1 MKQLCFQNGNEVY
14 LIMNGWTGKL
24 LDIDLSSGAVRSLPL
39 DEEMARL
46 FVGGRGLGARL
57 LWDLVGPE
65 VDPLSPGNALI
76 FTTGP
81 LTATGYQTSNRFS
94 VSTKSPLTGTV
105 LDANSGG
112 YWGMQ
117 FKKAGWD
124 GLIVRGKA
132 EKPVWIEIKMDQVQ
146 IHDAAELWGKR
157 VRETTRI
164 LGQNNNKR
172 NVLCIGPA
180 GENLSR
186 IAAIMNDGERSMAR
200 GGPGA
205 VMGSKNLKAIV
216 VEGKLRPEMV
226 DEERFKFLL
235 YETRKLLRASPLTSQ
250 ALPEFGTS
258 VVMNIVNTVGALPTR
273 NFQQSQFE
281 HAENIS
287 GEALTDNYLVKNAS
301 CWACPIGCTRISKT
315 DKVEGE
321 GPEFE
326 TTWAFGAACGVDDL
340 AAIIEANAICND
352 LGIDT
357 ISAGSTIACA
367 MEMTERG
374 FIHSDLRFGRADLLA
389 PTLED
394 MGYRRGLGAELADG
408 SLRFATHH
416 GHPELSMSVKGL
428 EMPAYDPR
436 GMQGQGLLYATS
448 NRGACHMRG
457 NMLGL
462 EVLGLPKLID
472 RFQVQGKSS
481 FVILHQNSSAA
492 IDSLVI
498 CKFTNMG
505 VGDEYFARTLTAVTG
520 VQFSTGDLV
529 RVGERVWNLERLYNL
544 REGFTRLNDTLPVRL
559 LEEPVK
565 DGPSQGWVN
574 KLEPML
580 KEYYRGRGWDEHGV
594 PTPTRLEQLSLAGL
608 AAGQAA

>member
-1 MKQLCFQNGNEVY
+1 
-14 LIMNGWTGKL
+14 MNGWAGKV
-24 LDIDLSSGAVRSLPL
+24 LDINLTSGEIKTYPL
-39 DEEMARL
+39 DEQMARL
-46 FVGGRGLGARL
+46 FVGGRGLGARM
-57 LWDLVGPE
+57 LWDEVGPG
-65 VDPLSPGNALI
+65 VDPLSPENVLI

-81 LTATGYQTSNRFS
+81 LTGTGYQTSNRFS
-94 VSTKSPLTGTV
+94 VTCKSPLTGTI

-117 FKKAGWD
+117 IKKAGYD
-124 GLIVRGKA
+124 ALIVRGKA
-132 EKPVWIEIKMDQVQ
+132 EKPVWIEIKNEQVQ
-146 IHDAAELWGKR
+146 LHDAAELWGMR
-157 VRETTRI
+157 VRAVTEK
-164 LGQNNNKR
+164 LGQNNNRR
-172 NVLCIGPA
+172 NVLTIGPA

-186 IAAIMNDGERSMAR
+186 IAAIMNDGQRSLAR

-216 VEGKLRPEMV
+216 VEGKTRPGIA
-226 DEERFKFLL
+226 DEERFKFFL
-235 YETRKLLRASPLTSQ
+235 YETRKLLRANPVTSQ
-250 ALPEFGTS
+250 ALPEFGT
-258 VVMNIVNTVGALPTR
+258 VVMMNIVNMVGALPTR
-273 NFQQSQFE
+273 NGQQSQFE
-281 HAENIS
+281 GAEKIS
-287 GEALTDNYLVKNAS
+287 GEELTDKYLVKNDS

-326 TTWAFGAACGVDDL
+326 TTWAFGAACGNADL
-340 AAIIEANAICND
+340 PAIIEANALCND

-367 MEMTERG
+367 MEMSEKG
-374 FIHSDLRFGRADLLA
+374 YLDSDLRFGQAEKFPQL
-389 PTLED
+389 LED
-394 MGYRRGLGAELADG
+394 MAYRRDLGAELADG
-408 SLRFATHH
+408 SLRFASRH

-481 FVILHQNSSAA
+481 YVMLHQDTSAA

-505 VGDEYFARTLTAVTG
+505 VAEEYFARTLSVVTG
-520 VQFSTGDLV
+520 VQYATGDLIK
-529 RVGERVWNLERLYNL
+529 VGERVYNLERMYNN
-544 REGFTRLNDTLPVRL
+544 REGFTSADDTLPPRMLTEAVA
-559 LEEPVK
+559 E
-565 DGPSQGWVN
+565 GPSKGWVS

-580 KEYYRGRGWDEHGV
+580 EEYYRARGWDPAGN
-594 PTPTRLEQLSLAGL
+594 PTPAKLADLQLADLVEQVAK
-608 AAGQAA
+608 

>member
-1 MKQLCFQNGNEVY
+1 
-14 LIMNGWTGKL
+14 MNGWAGKI
-24 LDIDLSSGAVRSLPL
+24 LDINLTSGETKTYPL
-39 DEEMARL
+39 DEAMARL

-57 LWDLVGPE
+57 LWDEVGPE
-65 VDPLSPGNALI
+65 VEPLSPENVLI
-76 FTTGP
+76 FTAGP

-117 FKKAGWD
+117 FKKAGYD
-124 GLIVRGKA
+124 ALIVRGRA
-132 EKPVWIEIKMDQVQ
+132 EKPVWIEIKNEDVSL
-146 IHDAAELWGKR
+146 HDASELWGMR
-157 VRETTRI
+157 VRAVTEK
-164 LGQNNNKR
+164 LGQNNNRR
-172 NVLCIGPA
+172 NVLTIGPA

-186 IAAIMNDGERSMAR
+186 IAAIMNDGQRSLAR

-216 VEGKLRPEMV
+216 VEGKTRPEVM
-226 DEERFKFLL
+226 DNERFKFML

-250 ALPEFGTS
+250 ALPEFGTA
-258 VVMNIVNTVGALPTR
+258 VMMNIVNTVGALPTR
-273 NFQQSQFE
+273 NAQQSQFE
-281 HAENIS
+281 GAEAIS
-287 GEALTDNYLVKNAS
+287 GEALTENYLVKNDS

-315 DKVEGE
+315 GKVEGE

-326 TTWAFGAACGVDDL
+326 TTWAFGAACGNDNL
-340 AAIIEANAICND
+340 EAIIEANALCND
-352 LGIDT
+352 LGFDT

-367 MEMTERG
+367 MEMTEKG
-374 FIHSDLRFGRADLLA
+374 YIDSDLRFGRAELFCK
-389 PTLED
+389 TLED
-394 MGYRRGLGAELADG
+394 MAYRRDLGDDMTEG
-408 SLRFATHH
+408 SLRLASKY

-462 EVLGLPKLID
+462 EVLGLPKMID

-481 FVILHQNSSAA
+481 YVILHQNTSAA
-492 IDSLVI
+492 INSLVI

-505 VGDEYFARTLTAVTG
+505 VSEEYFARTLTAVTG
-520 VQFSTGDLV
+520 IPYATGDLIK
-529 RVGERVWNLERLYNL
+529 VGERVYNMERIYNV
-544 REGFTRLNDTLPVRL
+544 REGFGRKDDNLPPRMLSEAVA
-559 LEEPVK
+559 E
-565 DGPSQGWVN
+565 GPSKGWVS

-580 KEYYRGRGWDEHGV
+580 NEYYRARGWDENGV
-594 PTPTRLEQLSLAGL
+594 PRPEKLAELGL
-608 AAGQAA
+608 QELVA

>member
-1 MKQLCFQNGNEVY
+1 
-14 LIMNGWTGKL
+14 MNGWTGKIL
-24 LDIDLSSGAVRSLPL
+24 ELDLTTGQQRDFPL
-39 DEEMARL
+39 DMTLARQYL
-46 FVGGRGLGARL
+46 GGRGLGARL
-57 LWDLVGPE
+57 LWDLVDPQA
-65 VDPLSPGNALI
+65 DPLSADNVLI
-76 FTTGP
+76 FAVGP

-94 VSTKSPLTGTV
+94 VSTKSPLTGTI

-112 YWGMQ
+112 FWGMQ
-117 FKKAGWD
+117 LKKSGWD
-124 GLIVRGKA
+124 ALIVRGRS
-132 EKPVWIEIKMDQVQ
+132 EQPVWIEILPDEVK
-146 IHDAAELWGKR
+146 IHPASQLWGKR
-157 VRETTRI
+157 VFETTAALR
-164 LGQNNNKR
+164 QDDNHR

-186 IAAIMNDGERSMAR
+186 IAAIINDGQRSLAR

-216 VEGKLRPEMV
+216 VEDKTRP
-226 DEERFKFLL
+226 DILDQERFKFLL
-235 YETRKLLRASPLTSQ
+235 YETRKLLKASPLTSQ

-258 VVMNIVNTVGALPTR
+258 VVMNLVNAIGALPTR
-273 NFQQSQFE
+273 NFQQSVFE
-281 HAENIS
+281 GAENIS
-287 GEALTDNYLVKNAS
+287 GEALTEKYLVKNAS
-301 CWACPIGCTRISKT
+301 CWACPIGCTRISRT
-315 DKVEGE
+315 EKVEGE
-321 GPEFE
+321 GPEYE
-326 TTWAFGAACGVDDL
+326 TTWAFGADCGIDDL
-340 AAIIEANAICND
+340 EAIIEANYLCND

-367 MEMTERG
+367 MELVEQG
-374 FIHSDLRFGRADLLA
+374 LLDADLRFGRADLLV
-389 PTLED
+389 PTIEQ

-408 SLRFATHH
+408 SLRLAEKY
-416 GHPELSMSVKGL
+416 GRPDLSMSVKGL

-472 RFQVQGKSS
+472 RFQVQGKSG

-505 VGDEYFARTLTAVTG
+505 VADEYFARVLSAVTG
-520 VQFSTGDLV
+520 ESFSTGELI
-529 RVGERVWNLERLYNL
+529 RVCERVWNLERLYNL
-544 REGFTRLNDTLPVRL
+544 RAGFTRLDDCLPPRL
-559 LEEPVK
+559 LHEPVAA
-565 DGPSQGWVN
+565 GPSQGWVS

-580 KEYYRGRGWDEHGV
+580 AEYYRARGWDADGV
-594 PTPTRLEQLSLAGL
+594 PKPEKLSELALADLL
-608 AAGQAA
+608 AASVEAS

>member
-1 MKQLCFQNGNEVY
+1 V
-14 LIMNGWTGKL
+14 
-24 LDIDLSSGAVRSLPL
+24 LDIDLTRGAIQQYPL
-39 DEEMARL
+39 DEKMARL
-46 FVGGRGLGARL
+46 FLGGRGLGARL
-57 LWDLVGPE
+57 LWGLVGPN
-65 VDPLSPGNALI
+65 VDPLSPRNVLI
-76 FTTGP
+76 FTNGP

-117 FKKAGWD
+117 FKKTGYDA
-124 GLIVRGKA
+124 LIVRGRSDQPVYI
-132 EKPVWIEIKMDQVQ
+132 EVKPDGATIN
-146 IHDAAELWGKR
+146 DAAHLWGKR
-157 VRETTRI
+157 VNETTAL

-186 IAAIMNDGERSMAR
+186 IAAIMNDGQRSLAR

-216 VEGKLRPEMV
+216 VEGKQRPEIL
-226 DEERFKFLL
+226 DGERFKFML

-258 VVMNIVNTVGALPTR
+258 VVMNILNNIGALPTR
-273 NFQQSQFE
+273 NYQQSQFE
-281 HAENIS
+281 HAEEIS
-287 GEALTDNYLVKNAS
+287 GEALTEKYLVKNAS

-315 DKVEGE
+315 EQVEGE

-326 TTWAFGAACGVDDL
+326 TTWAFGASCGIDDL

-352 LGIDT
+352 LGLDT

-367 MEMTERG
+367 MELAERG
-374 FIHSDLRFGRADLLA
+374 KLDSDLRFGRADLLA

-394 MGYRRGLGAELADG
+394 MGYRRDLGNELAEG
-408 SLRFATHH
+408 SQRLATNY
-416 GHPELSMSVKGL
+416 GMPELSMSVKGL

-481 FVILHQNSSAA
+481 YVILHQNVAAA

-505 VGDEYFARTLTAVTG
+505 VAEEYFARALSAVTG
-520 VQFSTGDLV
+520 EPYSTGDLV
-529 RVGERVWNLERLYNL
+529 KVGERVWNLERLYNL
-544 REGFTRLNDTLPVRL
+544 REGFTRADDTLPPRL
-559 LEEPVK
+559 LHEAVAE
-565 DGPSQGWVN
+565 GPSKGWVN
-574 KLEPML
+574 HLEPML
-580 KEYYRGRGWDEHGV
+580 NEYYRARGWNKDGAPQAKKLAE
-594 PTPTRLEQLSLAGL
+594 LELADL
-608 AAGQAA
+608 VEAVR